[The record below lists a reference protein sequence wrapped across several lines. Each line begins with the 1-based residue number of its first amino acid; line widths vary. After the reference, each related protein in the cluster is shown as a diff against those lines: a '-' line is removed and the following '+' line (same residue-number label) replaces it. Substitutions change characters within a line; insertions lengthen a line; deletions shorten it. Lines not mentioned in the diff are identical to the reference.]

1 MFIQIFLDNSMEM
14 KKTGLRGVTCAQ
26 IQLCVQV
33 DPQLVAKFGE
43 QSSLPEVKYHNLAL
57 QFDDIFI

>member
-1 MFIQIFLDNSMEM
+1 MEM

-33 DPQLVAKFGE
+33 DPPLVVKFGE